1 MLPVLYRG
9 SKIDSRGSSHR
20 VVEVDGPLSQSAEVI
35 NYSLVDSRRRRIQW
49 KILKKWR
56 HNAEN
61 GFVGEERRKN
71 QRHRVNLQADLV
83 SKEGEYQSTASSRN
97 LSGGGGYFVTEQPPE
112 VGEQLEVRLGSGLV
126 FTSEVTRVTKL
137 FEGNYGFAVKFLNPV
152 SSDMEELSEVARD
165 QIHTDA
171 GQRKKPVYQLELKD
185 LNREAFSYY
194 RPLGR
199 VQEFVDEHYSEE
211 ISLEKAA
218 GQAAMEKTYFSFF
231 FRKKVGVTFSS
242 WLQYLR
248 VAKAMSM
255 MASMDYSITEVAFAV
270 GFQELSTFQ
279 KAFKKWTH
287 LTPREFKKLARPA

>member
-1 MLPVLYRG
+1 LVKALK
-9 SKIDSRGSSHR
+9 KITG
-20 VVEVDGPLSQSAEVI
+20 SAE
-35 NYSLVDSRRRRIQW
+35 NS
-49 KILKKWR
+49 
-56 HNAEN
+56 N
-61 GFVGEERRKN
+61 VGEERRKN
-71 QRHRVNLQADLV
+71 QRHKVSLQADIE
-83 SKEGEYQSTASSRN
+83 SKEGDYRSTASSKN
-97 LSGGGGYFVTEQPPE
+97 LSGGGGYFVTEQPPK
-112 VGEQLEVRLGSGLV
+112 VGDQLEIRLGSGLV
-126 FTSEVTRVTKL
+126 FAAEVIRISKL
-137 FEGNYGFAVKFLNPV
+137 FDGNFGFAVKFLNPV
-152 SSDMEELSEVARD
+152 SDVPTAAADDRAGSVPD
-165 QIHTDA
+165 QE
-171 GQRKKPVYQLELKD
+171 KKPVYQLQLKD
-185 LNREAFSYY
+185 LNREAFNYY

-218 GQAAMEKTYFSFF
+218 SQAAMEKTYFSFF

-255 MASMDYSITEVAFAV
+255 MEQMDYSITEVAFAV

>member
-1 MLPVLYRG
+1 M
-9 SKIDSRGSSHR
+9 
-20 VVEVDGPLSQSAEVI
+20 
-35 NYSLVDSRRRRIQW
+35 
-49 KILKKWR
+49 
-56 HNAEN
+56 
-61 GFVGEERRKN
+61 GEERRKN
-71 QRHRVNLQADLV
+71 ERHKVSLQADVV
-83 SKEGEYQSTASSRN
+83 SKDGDYQSTASSKN
-97 LSGGGGYFVTEQPPE
+97 LSGGGGYFVSKQPPQI
-112 VGEQLEVRLGSGLV
+112 GDHLEIRLGSGLV
-126 FTSEVTRVTKL
+126 FTAEVVRVSKL
-137 FEGNYGFAVKFLNPV
+137 FDGNFGFAVKFLNSVPT
-152 SSDMEELSEVARD
+152 ELQELSPGLEDHADSEVSE
-165 QIHTDA
+165 Q
-171 GQRKKPVYQLELKD
+171 KKPVYQLQLKD

-199 VQEFVDEHYSEE
+199 VQEYVDEHYSEE
-211 ISLEKAA
+211 IPLEKAA

-255 MASMDYSITEVAFAV
+255 MESMDYSITEVAFAV

>member
-1 MLPVLYRG
+1 VALKR
-9 SKIDSRGSSHR
+9 
-20 VVEVDGPLSQSAEVI
+20 
-35 NYSLVDSRRRRIQW
+35 SL
-49 KILKKWR
+49 
-56 HNAEN
+56 HPAEN
-61 GFVGEERRKN
+61 SNVGDERRKN
-71 QRHRVNLQADLV
+71 QRHKVSLQADIV
-83 SKEGEYQSTASSRN
+83 SKEGSYRSKASSKD
-97 LSGGGGYFVTEQPPE
+97 LSGGGGYFITEQPPA
-112 VGEQLEVRLGSGLV
+112 VGDQLEVRLGSGLV
-126 FTSEVTRVTKL
+126 FAARVTRVSKL
-137 FEGNYGFAVKFLNPV
+137 FDGKHGFAVQFLDPV
-152 SSDMEELSEVARD
+152 STDTGDINFTSDEHVHHEANEN
-165 QIHTDA
+165 
-171 GQRKKPVYQLELKD
+171 KKLAYQLELRD

-218 GQAAMEKTYFSFF
+218 GHAAMEKTYFSFF

-255 MASMDYSITEVAFAV
+255 MESMDYSITEVAFAV

>member
-1 MLPVLYRG
+1 
-9 SKIDSRGSSHR
+9 
-20 VVEVDGPLSQSAEVI
+20 
-35 NYSLVDSRRRRIQW
+35 
-49 KILKKWR
+49 
-56 HNAEN
+56 
-61 GFVGEERRKN
+61 VGEERRKN
-71 QRHRVNLQADLV
+71 QRHKVNLQAEVV
-83 SKEGEYQSTASSRN
+83 SKEGAYEAAVSSKN
-97 LSGGGGYFVTEQPPE
+97 LSGSGGYFVTEEPPE
-112 VGEQLEVRLGSGLV
+112 VGDQVEVRLGSGLV
-126 FTSEVTRVTKL
+126 FTAEVVRVSKL

-152 SSDMEELSEVARD
+152 ASDIEGVSLAAEAQGNPDSLE
-165 QIHTDA
+165 
-171 GQRKKPVYQLELKD
+171 QRAPVYQLELRD

-199 VQEFVDEHYSEE
+199 VQEYVDEHYTEE

-248 VAKAMSM
+248 VSKAMSM

-287 LTPREFKKLARPA
+287 LTPREFKKLARPV